1 MNISYKWLQQF
12 TPVDVDE
19 KTFVHQMCMTGTE
32 VTGYTKPSDEIRNVV
47 VGKILSVKPH
57 ENADKLVVCSVDV
70 GMEEPVQIVTG
81 AKNVFEGALVPVAKD
96 GADLPGGTHI
106 KKGKLRGVESCG
118 MMCSVSELGIT
129 AADYPDA
136 IEDGILILK
145 DGVPGTDVCKVLGLD
160 DCVFVA
166 DIATNR
172 SDCLSMIGIAREAA
186 ATFQKP
192 LHLETPQ
199 VQGNGADIHDY
210 LQVEIQ
216 DRDLCQRYSARVV
229 TDIQIGPSPSWMVER
244 LRANGIRSIN
254 NIVDITNYVML
265 EYGQP
270 MHAFDYE
277 CITGGKI
284 VVRRAQ
290 NGEQVVTLDGKQHT
304 CTDNILVIADA
315 CRAVGLAG
323 IMGGENSEIKPD
335 TKTVVFESANFDGTT
350 IRRGAKQLGM
360 RTDASSLFE
369 KRLDPGQTMQALDRA
384 CQLVEMLGAGKVSK
398 NSIDLDYSNKEQ
410 KKIAL
415 EADWINRH
423 LGIEATAEQMKQIL
437 LQLGFGIQDDTVL
450 VPSFRMDIENKY
462 DLSEEVARFYGY
474 DRIPSESFKGLVEP
488 EGLTAEQQF
497 ERKVGVLFR
506 SCGFSEAM
514 TFSFISPKVYDKLLL
529 AQDSELRNFLKIQN
543 PLGEDTSVMRT
554 TAVPSMLEV
563 LARNFSYRAE
573 NVALYEMA
581 TVYLKQEDEKEL
593 PREPKIITAGL
604 YGKQADF
611 FSVKGQVD
619 AVLSELHI
627 RNISYKAPQTPPS
640 YYHPGRCAEVY
651 SGNRLLGILGQ
662 VHPTVQKNY
671 EIDVP
676 VYLIELPLQ
685 ALYQYHSAK
694 TEYKPIPKYPAVN
707 RDLALVCAEEIYS
720 GDIEAKIKK
729 YAGKELESIRVF
741 DVYRGSQVGD
751 GKKSIAYSLSL
762 RSADHTLADEE
773 IDSIMTQILTG
784 LEKDDIQLRK

>member
-1 MNISYKWLQQF
+1 M
-12 TPVDVDE
+12 
-19 KTFVHQMCMTGTE
+19 
-32 VTGYTKPSDEIRNVV
+32 
-47 VGKILSVKPH
+47 
-57 ENADKLVVCSVDV
+57 
-70 GMEEPVQIVTG
+70 
-81 AKNVFEGALVPVAKD
+81 
-96 GADLPGGTHI
+96 
-106 KKGKLRGVESCG
+106 
-118 MMCSVSELGIT
+118 
-129 AADYPDA
+129 
-136 IEDGILILK
+136 
-145 DGVPGTDVCKVLGLD
+145 
-160 DCVFVA
+160 
-166 DIATNR
+166 
-172 SDCLSMIGIAREAA
+172 
-186 ATFQKP
+186 
-192 LHLETPQ
+192 
-199 VQGNGADIHDY
+199 
-210 LQVEIQ
+210 
-216 DRDLCQRYSARVV
+216 
-229 TDIQIGPSPSWMVER
+229 
-244 LRANGIRSIN
+244 
-254 NIVDITNYVML
+254 
-265 EYGQP
+265 
-270 MHAFDYE
+270 
-277 CITGGKI
+277 
-284 VVRRAQ
+284 
-290 NGEQVVTLDGKQHT
+290 
-304 CTDNILVIADA
+304 
-315 CRAVGLAG
+315 
-323 IMGGENSEIKPD
+323 
-335 TKTVVFESANFDGTT
+335 
-350 IRRGAKQLGM
+350 
-360 RTDASSLFE
+360 
-369 KRLDPGQTMQALDRA
+369 
-384 CQLVEMLGAGKVSK
+384 
-398 NSIDLDYSNKEQ
+398 
-410 KKIAL
+410 
-415 EADWINRH
+415 
-423 LGIEATAEQMKQIL
+423 
-437 LQLGFGIQDDTVL
+437 
-450 VPSFRMDIENKY
+450 
-462 DLSEEVARFYGY
+462 
-474 DRIPSESFKGLVEP
+474 
-488 EGLTAEQQF
+488 
-497 ERKVGVLFR
+497 
-506 SCGFSEAM
+506 
-514 TFSFISPKVYDKLLL
+514 LL

-685 ALYQYHSAK
+685 ALYQCHSAK